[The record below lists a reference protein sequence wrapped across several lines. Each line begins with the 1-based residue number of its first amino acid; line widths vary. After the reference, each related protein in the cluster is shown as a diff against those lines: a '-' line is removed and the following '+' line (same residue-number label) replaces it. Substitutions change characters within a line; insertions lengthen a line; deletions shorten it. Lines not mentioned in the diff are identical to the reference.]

1 MDQMQQIHERLATLE
16 ANETTLFRQVR
27 EAKGDIKDIR
37 QLTEAVA
44 KIAAKT
50 ESIDQKIDS
59 IDDRLNDVEQAPA
72 KDYTYYRRTIISGAI
87 TGVIGIILGALL
99 ALIIH

>member
-16 ANETTLFRQVR
+16 ANVTTLFRQVR
-27 EAKGDIKDIR
+27 ESKADIKDIR